1 MESPSFRVYAIFF
14 SIWLFVFGGY
24 LETFGGEWLSF
35 YKNPLSHCYFD
46 PQNIV
51 YTLKNIVKGWIE
63 TFDKENFIIA
73 MAGRFGHRKTFSE
86 PENLKMILLIFI
98 GIWGIAIFFVLGLI
112 LYRIIIEPLIKERRS
127 RKGRR

>member
-1 MESPSFRVYAIFF
+1 MESSFKVNAVIF

-24 LETFGGEWLSF
+24 LETFGEEWMCFSESPPAHF
-35 YKNPLSHCYFD
+35 CFD
-46 PQNIV
+46 QQNIV

-86 PENLKMILLIFI
+86 PENLKIILLIFI
-98 GIWGIAIFFVLGLI
+98 GVWGIAIFFVLGLI